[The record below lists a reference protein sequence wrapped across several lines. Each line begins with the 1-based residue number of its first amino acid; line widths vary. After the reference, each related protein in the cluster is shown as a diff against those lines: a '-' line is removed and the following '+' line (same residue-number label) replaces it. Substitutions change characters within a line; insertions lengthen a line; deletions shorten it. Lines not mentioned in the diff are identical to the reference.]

1 MQNLI
6 KRAIYLDHYTA
17 IVYEANDDS
26 TAILKTISSKMNHFV
41 KEEILQKGES
51 HWHNKEQD
59 LQLAFYN
66 RIIDEVEDCDEL
78 FLFGPTTAKT
88 ELLHLL
94 QKQAKFDLLK
104 ISTKDI
110 DIMTENQKMALIKS
124 TFKKR

>member
-1 MQNLI
+1 MENII

-17 IVYEANDDS
+17 IVFAANEDS
-26 TAILKTISSKMNHFV
+26 TSILKTIFSEMNHFV

-59 LQLAFYN
+59 LQLAFYK
-66 RIIDEVEDCDEL
+66 RIIDEVEQCDEL

-88 ELLHLL
+88 ELLHLI
-94 QKQAKFDLLK
+94 QKEAKFDTLK

-110 DIMTENQKMALIKS
+110 DKMTENQKMDLVKT
-124 TFKKR
+124 TFNIA